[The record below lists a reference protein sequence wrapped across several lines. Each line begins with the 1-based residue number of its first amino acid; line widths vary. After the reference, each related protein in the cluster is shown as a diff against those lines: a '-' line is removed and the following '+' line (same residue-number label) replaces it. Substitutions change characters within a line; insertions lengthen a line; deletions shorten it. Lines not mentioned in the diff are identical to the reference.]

1 MKRIFI
7 LNDLAS
13 IGGAEMVMR
22 DVTKHLCRKHKVTVM
37 TLDDDEQSFRKVF
50 PDDVEY
56 IPGRLKR
63 NVYSKMHPMR
73 YLVAIYNR
81 IRMAYI
87 RSRKYDVVIANK
99 EGLCMK
105 LVATMRAEKKLA
117 WVHVDYNHCY
127 WTRGSFAAP
136 DEVKCMQRFD
146 HVVCV
151 SEAAAD
157 GIRNVIGDPGNLC
170 VKYNPVDYTGILK
183 KAEEASRISRD
194 EKKPLFVAVGRMVD
208 VKNYTTLAKVCAR
221 LCREFDFEV
230 WIVGDGNQREEVE
243 RILAEEN
250 CSCVKILGMQSNP
263 YQYMKKADCLVST
276 SLGESYGLVIQEA
289 LVLGIPVLS
298 TRCAAIEECLD
309 TKFGMIVD
317 CNEEAIEQ
325 GMRSILEN
333 PECIENYKAAI
344 EKEYDKEALW
354 EKRLN
359 EIEDL
364 IG

>member
-1 MKRIFI
+1 
-7 LNDLAS
+7 
-13 IGGAEMVMR
+13 
-22 DVTKHLCRKHKVTVM
+22 
-37 TLDDDEQSFRKVF
+37 
-50 PDDVEY
+50 
-56 IPGRLKR
+56 
-63 NVYSKMHPMR
+63 
-73 YLVAIYNR
+73 
-81 IRMAYI
+81 
-87 RSRKYDVVIANK
+87 
-99 EGLCMK
+99 
-105 LVATMRAEKKLA
+105 
-117 WVHVDYNHCY
+117 
-127 WTRGSFAAP
+127 
-136 DEVKCMQRFD
+136 MQRFD

-170 VKYNPVDYTGILK
+170 VKYNPIDYTGILK
-183 KAEEASRISRD
+183 KAEEVSQISRD

-243 RILAEEN
+243 RILAEGN